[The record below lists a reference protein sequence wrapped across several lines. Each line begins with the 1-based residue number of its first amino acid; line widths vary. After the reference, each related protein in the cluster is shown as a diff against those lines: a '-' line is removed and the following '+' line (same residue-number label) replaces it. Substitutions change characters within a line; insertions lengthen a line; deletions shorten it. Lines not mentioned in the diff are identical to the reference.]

1 MLSVN
6 YNFFSIITIKNLKL
20 IACCVAATSISITLE
35 PILQTEKIKSN
46 TTNLNSDDKNWIEE
60 CASEVYILGGEEI
73 YAIRDSTNRFGF
85 VHTSQ
90 EKCYEC
96 SISNSINSGSDGHTF
111 VSMTKLK

>member
-1 MLSVN
+1 M
-6 YNFFSIITIKNLKL
+6 
-20 IACCVAATSISITLE
+20 
-35 PILQTEKIKSN
+35 
-46 TTNLNSDDKNWIEE
+46 NSDGENWIKE

-85 VHTSQ
+85 EHMSR

-111 VSMTKLK
+111 EKLQHWNNLCYTTSDCKLYPRNKVDMSRIKFDIMT